1 LHDITNA
8 ERKLIEQLQ
17 TTKFRKKLGFFVAEG
32 TKIVDE
38 LCHERPDA
46 IELIVATGDWLVER
60 PLICSSFDQKIAIA
74 LQTEFKTLSAMVTPP
89 QVLVIAKQFEHEP
102 ATEITD
108 LTLVLET
115 IQDPGNMGAILRIAD
130 WFGVKRVFC
139 TPDCV
144 DIYNPK
150 VVQASMGSLWRVA
163 VEVAE
168 VQAIHERFPTVPM
181 LGAML
186 HGENVFKMTL
196 PNPALLVMGN
206 ESKGIAHETDVLLTH
221 QITIPQFGAA
231 ESLNVAIAT
240 GILVAEWRR

>member
-1 LHDITNA
+1 MNDITNA
-8 ERKLIEQLQ
+8 QRKLVEQLH

-38 LCHERPDA
+38 LCHERPDD
-46 IELIVATGDWLVER
+46 IEFIIATGDWLVDR
-60 PLICSSFDQKIAIA
+60 PLICRDFEAKIVIELQKD
-74 LQTEFKTLSAMVTPP
+74 FKLLSAMTTPP
-89 QVLVIAKQFEHEP
+89 PVLAVVRQFQAEP
-102 ATEITD
+102 AVEIND

-150 VVQASMGSLWRVA
+150 VVQASMGSLWRVD
-163 VEVAE
+163 VEVDTVENIRA
-168 VQAIHERFPTVPM
+168 RFPGVPM

-186 HGENVFKMTL
+186 HGENAFKATL

-206 ESKGIAHETDVLLTH
+206 ESRGIAHETDVLLT
-221 QITIPQFGAA
+221 QQLTIPQFGAA

-240 GILVAEWRR
+240 GILVAQWRQ